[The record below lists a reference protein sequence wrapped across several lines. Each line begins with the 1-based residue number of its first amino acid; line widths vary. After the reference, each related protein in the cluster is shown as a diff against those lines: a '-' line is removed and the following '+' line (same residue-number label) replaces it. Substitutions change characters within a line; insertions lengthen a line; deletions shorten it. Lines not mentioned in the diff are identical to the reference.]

1 MRSSPPT
8 LTVKQ
13 KISQAELK
21 LLSYINDHH
30 PITVR
35 EVADHFAQSD
45 AYARTTVLTLMERLR
60 GKGHLV
66 REQIDG
72 LQRYAP
78 AVPKE
83 SMQQSLVRD
92 FVSRAL
98 GGSVSPFVAFL
109 THEAQVSD
117 EELDDLKRLVAELEK
132 QRKEE

>member
-1 MRSSPPT
+1 MRSSPP
-8 LTVKQ
+8 
-13 KISQAELK
+13 ISKAELK

-35 EVADHFAQSD
+35 EVADHFAESD
-45 AYARTTVLTLMERLR
+45 AYARTTVQTLMERLR

-109 THEAQVSD
+109 TREARVSD

>member
-1 MRSSPPT
+1 MRSSPP
-8 LTVKQ
+8 
-13 KISQAELK
+13 ISKAELK

-35 EVADHFAQSD
+35 DVAEHFARSD

-72 LQRYAP
+72 LQRYSP

-83 SMQQSLVRD
+83 SMEQSLVRD

-98 GGSVSPFVAFL
+98 GGSVSPFVAFMAR
-109 THEAQVSD
+109 EAKVTD

>member
-1 MRSSPPT
+1 MRSS
-8 LTVKQ
+8 Q
-13 KISQAELK
+13 AISKAELK

-35 EVADHFAQSD
+35 EVAEYFAQSEE

-109 THEAQVSD
+109 AQEAQVSD
-117 EELDDLKRLVAELEK
+117 EELNDLKRLVAELEK
-132 QRKEE
+132 QREEE

>member
-1 MRSSPPT
+1 MRSSPP
-8 LTVKQ
+8 
-13 KISQAELK
+13 ISKAELK

-35 EVADHFAQSD
+35 EVADHFAESD
-45 AYARTTVLTLMERLR
+45 SYARTTVLTLMERLR
-60 GKGHLV
+60 NKGHLV

-109 THEAQVSD
+109 TREAQVSD
-117 EELDDLKRLVAELEK
+117 AELEDLKRLVTELEK

>member
-1 MRSSPPT
+1 MRSSPP
-8 LTVKQ
+8 
-13 KISQAELK
+13 ISKAELK

-60 GKGHLV
+60 TKGHLV

-109 THEAQVSD
+109 TREARVSD

>member
-1 MRSSPPT
+1 MRNNPP
-8 LTVKQ
+8 
-13 KISQAELK
+13 ISKAELK

-35 EVADHFAQSD
+35 EVADHFAESD

-66 REQIDG
+66 RELIDG
-72 LQRYAP
+72 LQRYSP

-83 SMQQSLVRD
+83 SMQESLVRD

-109 THEAQVSD
+109 TREARISD
-117 EELDDLKRLVAELEK
+117 AELDDLKRLVTELEK
-132 QRKEE
+132 QRTEE

>member
-1 MRSSPPT
+1 MRSSPP
-8 LTVKQ
+8 
-13 KISQAELK
+13 ISKAELK

-35 EVADHFAQSD
+35 EVAEHFAQSDD

-66 REQIDG
+66 REQVDG

-78 AVPKE
+78 SVPKE

-109 THEAQVSD
+109 TQEARVSD
-117 EELDDLKRLVAELEK
+117 AELDDLKRLVAELEK
-132 QRKEE
+132 QRTEE

>member
-1 MRSSPPT
+1 MRSSPP
-8 LTVKQ
+8 
-13 KISQAELK
+13 ISKAELK

-45 AYARTTVLTLMERLR
+45 AYARTTVQTLMERLR
-60 GKGHLV
+60 NKGHLV

-109 THEAQVSD
+109 TQEARVSD
-117 EELDDLKRLVAELEK
+117 AELDDLKRLVAELEK

>member
-1 MRSSPPT
+1 MRSS
-8 LTVKQ
+8 Q
-13 KISQAELK
+13 AISKAELK

-35 EVADHFAQSD
+35 EVAEYFAQSEE

-72 LQRYAP
+72 LQRYTP
-78 AVPKE
+78 AVPKA

-109 THEAQVSD
+109 AREAQVSD
-117 EELDDLKRLVAELEK
+117 EELNDLKRLVAELEK
-132 QRKEE
+132 QREEE

>member
-1 MRSSPPT
+1 MRSSPP
-8 LTVKQ
+8 
-13 KISQAELK
+13 ISKAELK

-35 EVADHFAQSD
+35 EVADHFAESD
-45 AYARTTVLTLMERLR
+45 AYARTTVQTLMERLR
-60 GKGHLV
+60 SKGHLV

-109 THEAQVSD
+109 TREARVSD
-117 EELDDLKRLVAELEK
+117 AELDDLKRLVAELEK

>member
-1 MRSSPPT
+1 MRGSSP
-8 LTVKQ
+8 
-13 KISQAELK
+13 ISQAELK

-35 EVADHFAQSD
+35 EVADHFAESD

-60 GKGHLV
+60 KKGHLI

-72 LQRYAP
+72 LQRYSP
-78 AVPKE
+78 VVPKE

-109 THEAQVSD
+109 TREAQVSD
-117 EELDDLKRLVAELEK
+117 TELEDLKRLVAELEK

>member
-1 MRSSPPT
+1 MRSSPP
-8 LTVKQ
+8 
-13 KISQAELK
+13 ISKAELK

-35 EVADHFAQSD
+35 EVADQFAQTD

-109 THEAQVSD
+109 AREARVSD
-117 EELDDLKRLVAELEK
+117 AELDDLKHLVAELEK

>member
-1 MRSSPPT
+1 MRSSPP
-8 LTVKQ
+8 
-13 KISQAELK
+13 ISKAELK
-21 LLSYINDHH
+21 LLNYINDHH
-30 PITVR
+30 PTTVR
-35 EVADHFAQSD
+35 EVAEHFAQSD

-72 LQRYAP
+72 LQRYSP

-83 SMQQSLVRD
+83 SMEQSLVRD

-109 THEAQVSD
+109 TREATVSD

>member
-1 MRSSPPT
+1 MRSSSP
-8 LTVKQ
+8 
-13 KISQAELK
+13 ISKAELK
-21 LLSYINDHH
+21 LLSFINDHH
-30 PITVR
+30 PTTVR

-60 GKGHLV
+60 SKGHLI

-72 LQRYAP
+72 LQRYSP

-83 SMQQSLVRD
+83 SLQQSLVRD

-109 THEAQVSD
+109 TREAQVSD

>member
-1 MRSSPPT
+1 MRSFPP
-8 LTVKQ
+8 
-13 KISQAELK
+13 ISKAELK

-35 EVADHFAQSD
+35 EVADQFAQTD

-83 SMQQSLVRD
+83 LMQQSLVRD

-109 THEAQVSD
+109 AREARVSD
-117 EELDDLKRLVAELEK
+117 AELDDLKHLVAELEK

>member
-1 MRSSPPT
+1 MRSSPP
-8 LTVKQ
+8 
-13 KISQAELK
+13 ISKAELK
-21 LLSYINDHH
+21 LLNYINDHH
-30 PITVR
+30 PSTVR

-72 LQRYAP
+72 LQRYSP

-83 SMQQSLVRD
+83 SMEQSLVRD

-109 THEAQVSD
+109 TREAKVTD